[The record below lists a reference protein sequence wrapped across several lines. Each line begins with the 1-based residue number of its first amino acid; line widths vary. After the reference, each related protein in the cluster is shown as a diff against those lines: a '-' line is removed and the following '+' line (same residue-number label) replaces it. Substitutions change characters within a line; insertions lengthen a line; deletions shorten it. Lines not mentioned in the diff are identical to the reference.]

1 MYVNLLTRRPDHFN
15 FRNSTKLQNFVAA
28 NEIIFRLY
36 GKLNNNDL
44 KASEKYYSLRNW
56 FISFCLGP
64 TVRVHGTLD
73 QSLVSKIKF
82 NQ

>member
-36 GKLNNNDL
+36 GKLNNDDL

-56 FISFCLGP
+56 FTIIFCLKWCMW
-64 TVRVHGTLD
+64 TVHIRVRIALAE
-73 QSLVSKIKF
+73 V
-82 NQ
+82 

>member
-36 GKLNNNDL
+36 GKLNNDDL
-44 KASEKYYSLRNW
+44 KASEKYYSLR
-56 FISFCLGP
+56 FGSRLA
-64 TVRVHGTLD
+64 
-73 QSLVSKIKF
+73 SVSEICDFQHKSQPLKASGGLWPM
-82 NQ
+82 